1 MINRVVLVGRLT
13 KDPEYR
19 TTPSGVSV
27 ATFTLAVN
35 RTFTNAQGE
44 READFINCVV
54 FRKQAEN
61 VNNYLFKGS
70 LAGVDG
76 RIQSRSYE
84 NQEGRRIFVT
94 EVVCDSVQ
102 FLEPKNQ
109 NQRHA
114 QEGNNNFQNFV
125 GQQTG
130 QNTSY
135 YQNNTEKRKNKSSV
149 MLKKEIIIS
158 KIMVDNN
165 PDKIRLLMKTIT
177 TIVHQTIINQITHF
191 QMKTALLILVMMI
204 YHANYNERIKLE
216 KF

>member
-1 MINRVVLVGRLT
+1 NRVVLVGRLT

-61 VNNYLFKGS
+61 VSNFLFKGS

-76 RIQSRSYE
+76 RLQSRSYE
-84 NQEGRRIFVT
+84 NKEGQRIFVT

-102 FLEPKNQ
+102 FLEPKN
-109 NQRHA
+109 N
-114 QEGNNNFQNFV
+114 
-125 GQQTG
+125 GQS
-130 QNTSY
+130 N
-135 YQNNTEKRKNKSSV
+135 NKSQP
-149 MLKKEIIIS
+149 KKDQAQS
-158 KIMVDNN
+158 NPFDNSDDEFSDL
-165 PDKIRLLMKTIT
+165 P
-177 TIVHQTIINQITHF
+177 F
-191 QMKTALLILVMMI
+191 
-204 YHANYNERIKLE
+204 
-216 KF
+216 

>member
-1 MINRVVLVGRLT
+1 MLNRVVLVGRLT

-54 FRKQAEN
+54 FRRQAEN
-61 VNNYLFKGS
+61 VNNYLSKGS

-102 FLEPKNQ
+102 FLEPKT
-109 NQRHA
+109 H
-114 QEGNNNFQNFV
+114 
-125 GQQTG
+125 
-130 QNTSY
+130 
-135 YQNNTEKRKNKSSV
+135 NKV
-149 MLKKEIIIS
+149 ANVHRTIIS
-158 KIMVDNN
+158 RLRSRIWWSA
-165 PDKIRLLMKTIT
+165 IRTKY
-177 TIVHQTIINQITHF
+177 
-191 QMKTALLILVMMI
+191 ILQQQ
-204 YHANYNERIKLE
+204 
-216 KF
+216 

>member
-35 RTFTNAQGE
+35 RTFTNAGE
-44 READFINCVV
+44 READFINVVV
-54 FRKQAEN
+54 FRRQAEN

-94 EVVCDSVQ
+94 EVVADSVQ
-102 FLEPKNQ
+102 FLEPK
-109 NQRHA
+109 
-114 QEGNNNFQNFV
+114 
-125 GQQTG
+125 
-130 QNTSY
+130 
-135 YQNNTEKRKNKSSV
+135 
-149 MLKKEIIIS
+149 MLKVANVIKVITMIS
-158 KIMVDNN
+158 KTTVKDLVVNN
-165 PDKIRLLMKTIT
+165 QDKIHLTIT
-177 TIVHQTIINQITHF
+177 IIHQIINNLIIHLQT
-191 QMKTALLILVMMI
+191 QTDRLILVMMT
-204 YHANYNERIKLE
+204 YHSNNKMNV
-216 KF
+216 